1 MLLMV
6 KCIWLHFHYVI
17 MQNTILMGD
26 LKIVA
31 NHVAIKSDGFLSRI
45 FKKTACI
52 RQRPCSSMV
61 EHPMWH
67 RGMQRSWGWRLQ
79 VRFLPWG
86 VQVTVL
92 TWSNNLLW
100 GKARKL
106 SQELTLE
113 VFSLRTI
120 GAVPKANFNIATLVD
135 MEYQQLWS
143 CIQQSVWD
151 RVAL

>member
-1 MLLMV
+1 M
-6 KCIWLHFHYVI
+6 
-17 MQNTILMGD
+17 
-26 LKIVA
+26 
-31 NHVAIKSDGFLSRI
+31 
-45 FKKTACI
+45 
-52 RQRPCSSMV
+52 
-61 EHPMWH
+61 
-67 RGMQRSWGWRLQ
+67 Q

-143 CIQQSVWD
+143 CIQQSMSD
-151 RVAL
+151 RVA